1 MGRATWPYRV
11 DHRRCYEREMSET
24 NIGAVAKGY
33 LPPSTIHLVQP
44 KVLMCGARGPRAQ
57 KGF

>member
-1 MGRATWPYRV
+1 
-11 DHRRCYEREMSET
+11 MSET